1 MLTPEHVR
9 VRRRGETLRLIP
21 LEGAERARAQELAEQ
36 LLAVARQQIGRVREQ
51 VELAWAEIAVR
62 PKERRLYEGLVK
74 LVSDACAFG
83 ALPEVDPAELRRRL
97 FTAAS
102 EERKGLADDASFDRQ
117 AIIDRIA
124 GELRIS
130 AEALERGLY
139 ADLKGAQRL
148 EAVPAQWT
156 PEALVEAYERGQ
168 LQAAL
173 LRAVRVRLVVRC
185 SDPAGYR
192 RLFHR
197 LKFQRLLYRIERLP
211 DGSHQVDVDG
221 PFSLF
226 ESVTKYGLQLAS
238 LVPAL
243 LECDHVRV
251 EADLRWGKARKPLK
265 LVHEL
270 RGASTAS
277 EPVLREEV
285 AVLLERLQE
294 TASPWRVHPC
304 SDVLDLPGVG
314 LCVPDLVFERAG
326 CRPVYLEVLGF
337 WSRDAVWRR
346 VELAEKGLG
355 QSVVFAVSTRLRVS
369 EAVLEGHESSALY
382 VYKGTMSPRAVL
394 EKVTSVAQ
402 PMAPGTREEGAG

>member
-1 MLTPEHVR
+1 MLGPEHVR
-9 VRRRGETLRLIP
+9 VRRRGETLRLVP
-21 LEGAERARAQELAEQ
+21 LEGAERRRAQDLAEQ
-36 LLAVARQQIGRVREQ
+36 LLAVARDQIGHVREQ
-51 VELAWAEIAVR
+51 VELAWAEIAYE

-74 LVSDACAFG
+74 LVSDACEFG
-83 ALPEVDPAELRRRL
+83 ALPELDPAELRRRV
-97 FTAAS
+97 FSAAS
-102 EERKGLADDASFDRQ
+102 EQRQGLSQDASFDRQ
-117 AIIDRIA
+117 EIIDRIA
-124 GELRIS
+124 GELGIS

-156 PEALVEAYERGQ
+156 SATLVDAYERGQ

-173 LRAVRVRLVVRC
+173 LRAVSVRLIVRC
-185 SDPAGYR
+185 TDPAGYR

-243 LECDHVRV
+243 LECDHVSL
-251 EADLRWGKARKPLK
+251 EADLRWGKTRKPGK
-265 LVHEL
+265 LIHEL
-270 RGASTAS
+270 RGASTEG
-277 EPVLREEV
+277 EPLLRDDV
-285 AVLLERLQE
+285 AALLGRVQA
-294 TASPWRVHPC
+294 TAGPWRARPC

-314 LCVPDLVFERAG
+314 LCVPDLVFERVG
-326 CRPVYLEVLGF
+326 YRPVYFEVLGF

-346 VELAEKGLG
+346 VELAEGGLEA
-355 QSVVFAVSTRLRVS
+355 SVVFAVSTRLRVS

-382 VYKGTMSPRAVL
+382 VYKGSMSPRAVL
-394 EKVTSVAQ
+394 EKVASVAR
-402 PMAPGTREEGAG
+402 PDDPS